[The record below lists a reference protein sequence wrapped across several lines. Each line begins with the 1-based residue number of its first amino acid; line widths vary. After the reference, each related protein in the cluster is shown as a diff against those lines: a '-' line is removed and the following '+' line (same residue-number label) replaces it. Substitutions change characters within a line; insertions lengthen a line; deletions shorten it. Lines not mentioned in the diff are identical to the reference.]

1 MLIPTEVYLL
11 VERKL
16 LNRHLLIAR
25 AELRLMRA
33 QADAEGLLLPQN
45 AGQAAGG
52 GKRRHRKNRVERAA
66 AAIADAE
73 RALDEARAWEK
84 VFRMLDKTFP
94 FPGSPEGETAH
105 LLYERQVSQEE
116 IARILRCDRQTVRR
130 RRDAYVAHGALFAAA
145 AGLIHF
151 EKLGENEHEREE
163 GRGAAGAEGAP
174 DRGSGNRERQGRSKD
189 PAGSR

>member
-25 AELRLMRA
+25 AELRLLRA
-33 QADAEGLLLPQN
+33 QADAEGMLLPSN
-45 AGQAAGG
+45 AGQAASG
-52 GKRRHRKNRVERAA
+52 GKKRHRKSRAENAA
-66 AAIADAE
+66 ALIADAE
-73 RALDEARAWEK
+73 RALSEARAWEN
-84 VFRMLDKTFP
+84 VFRLLDKTFP

-116 IARILRCDRQTVRR
+116 IARILRCDRQTIRR

-145 AGLIHF
+145 AGLIRF
-151 EKLGENEHEREE
+151 EKLGDETDERTE

-174 DRGSGNRERQGRSKD
+174 DRGRGDRQRQGRSKD
-189 PAGSR
+189 PARSR